1 MYRVQKK
8 TGIFVYIAITP
19 LKSIRNQKEGWKI
32 QHKCCMELW
41 PSKQGSLFFWDTLYV
56 HIELKLICETDFR
69 VWSCSFYVWTD
80 LELVI
85 LLCIVSSPSNR
96 SEVYKVRSQKI
107 CCEISCIDC
116 HLSKFKGH
124 RSDCIITIFPG
135 NFTRF
140 SVFYSFCFIVNC
152 PFCPKRNT
160 PIHCGRWVGGGP

>member
-1 MYRVQKK
+1 
-8 TGIFVYIAITP
+8 
-19 LKSIRNQKEGWKI
+19 
-32 QHKCCMELW
+32 MELW

-56 HIELKLICETDFR
+56 HIESKLICETDFR

-140 SVFYSFCFIVNC
+140 FVFYSFCFIVL
-152 PFCPKRNT
+152 FAQSVILRFT
-160 PIHCGRWVGGGP
+160 VGDGLAVGQRRFRLDMHV

>member
-1 MYRVQKK
+1 MYIK
-8 TGIFVYIAITP
+8 
-19 LKSIRNQKEGWKI
+19 
-32 QHKCCMELW
+32 
-41 PSKQGSLFFWDTLYV
+41 
-56 HIELKLICETDFR
+56 LKLICETDFR

-124 RSDCIITIFPG
+124 RSDCIITIFPD

-140 SVFYSFCFIVNC
+140 FVFYSFCFIVNC
-152 PFCPKRNT
+152 PFCTKRNT
-160 PIHCGRWVGGGP
+160 PIHCGRWVGGGPQAFLAGYVCLVPFLVALLPSCSRPLSNVIRFGFLVQFYPIFM